1 MFLPHDG
8 KPVAIGSLLL
18 VLVAFTLL
26 LIVSYWP
33 RWSMFTP
40 WASSLSNLRATFPTI
55 MSRGKDR
62 LRAPLQQ
69 PMQRPG
75 KYPCNVPR
83 PPTNAD
89 QPNKRSVPPK
99 GNRK

>member
-69 PMQRPG
+69 PMQKTRQIPLQRPAPTD
-75 KYPCNVPR
+75 KRR
-83 PPTNAD
+83 PT
-89 QPNKRSVPPK
+89 K
-99 GNRK
+99 